1 MMRKSLGVLA
11 ATGLLATAAAAPA
24 VAQDSKVINI
34 PAGEPITLG
43 VYQVLSG
50 PNAVL
55 GQDMVYGIEV
65 AVEDR
70 GGEVLGHE
78 IELNIQDE
86 LCTVEGGAQ
95 AALALAND
103 PTVVGVVGSSCS
115 DATVGGIQTITEAG
129 LTAIS
134 GSATRPSLTEPDR
147 GPEYAGFLRTA
158 WSDAV
163 QGKFV
168 AEFVANELGLTKAA
182 TIHDGSAYAEALV
195 GVFEDEFE
203 ALGGEIVVSEAV
215 SAGQTDMNPVLTNVA
230 AAAPEVIYFP
240 IFTAEGGFIADQYA
254 DVAGLED
261 VVLIGSDGLFSQDFV
276 NAAGPNVEGMYLSSP
291 NFGAMQDTYADLVE
305 SYLDISGLDAPL
317 QAFHA
322 HAYDA
327 AAIILDTVA
336 DVAVENDDG
345 SLSIDLGALR
355 EALYATADYPGVT
368 GSLTCTE
375 SGDCSAPIIA
385 VYQVGTDTIEDEVW
399 PPAVVWAP
407 ES

>member
-1 MMRKSLGVLA
+1 MMRKTLGVA
-11 ATGLLATAAAAPA
+11 AAAGLLATAVAAPA
-24 VAQDSKVINI
+24 MAQDSKVINI
-34 PAGEPITLG
+34 PEGEPITLG

-55 GQDMVYGIEV
+55 GEDMVYGIEV
-65 AVEDR
+65 AVDER
-70 GGEVLGHE
+70 GSELLGHD

-86 LCTVEGGAQ
+86 LCPPEGGAQ
-95 AALALAND
+95 AALALTSD
-103 PTVVGVVGSSCS
+103 PTVVGIIGSSCS
-115 DATVGGIQTITEAG
+115 DATVGGIQTITESG

-134 GSATRPSLTEPDR
+134 GSATRNIFTAEDR
-147 GPEYAGFLRTA
+147 GPEFDGFLRTA
-158 WSDAV
+158 FPDAF
-163 QGKFV
+163 QGELV
-168 AEFVANELGLTKAA
+168 ANFIYNELGLTKAA

-195 GVFEDEFE
+195 GVFEEEF
-203 ALGGEIVVSEAV
+203 ANLGGEIVVSEAV

-254 DVAGLED
+254 DVGGLED

-291 NFGAMQDTYADLVE
+291 NFGAMQETYADLVE

-322 HAYDA
+322 HAHDA

-336 DVAVENDDG
+336 EVAVENEDG
-345 SLSIDLGALR
+345 SLDINLGALR

-368 GSLTCTE
+368 GNLTCTE

-407 ES
+407 EA